1 MSHDSAYSR
10 LYRLINDS
18 IRPYTESEVV
28 SLTKQQE
35 NQLLAS
41 LSQVFRQIQLWT
53 RELDCDSED
62 ESKTHSEDH
71 HYLSK
76 SMADLVF
83 LFTVKSQYVQH
94 LAGNILVIISEF
106 LATSGSNWEIFIHS
120 LCLCMELAFNNI
132 FSLFSV
138 PSKAEPGNSCFD
150 LSSFVPIIRPK
161 LKDSGWS
168 TLAGVIRVLRNILK
182 CLKQDYD
189 DEDNLACSLFRFSP
203 FLPFK
208 CALGFHGC
216 DLCCVDDA
224 DRSLDKN
231 PILCTITNLVPKLLY
246 WCLGKEGE
254 HVKACISQYFRHKLL
269 VLMIRLSFQSRLDC
283 CITVSW
289 LQLLHNYFQELL
301 WQPIAQ
307 VESAGDDCLEGSP
320 FLMSVSNGEIRNIH
334 PHHVQRQ
341 AVFLLLR
348 CSFILTSQKEN
359 TNKHCACA
367 TVDSCLTIDSISDFD
382 NCGQKRGLLELY
394 QWIQGHLPIDTFLEY
409 EMYIEKCINFSLSF
423 LQLFMHEDDLLFK
436 VLLQLLIIPFR
447 GEQNFDKT
455 KWTFQDVKE
464 DIIFH
469 VSNIFN
475 PIHLFHLFLAELHYD
490 HQMLLDYLISK
501 DIGISCAEYLLRC
514 LRLVCEHFHLFIEFS
529 LGEKARNQSSDKKRK
544 ILDSSNFPGRV
555 PSATSKNFIQ
565 SLEDSDRGYDYV
577 HCITRGSH
585 YKEAKDCLLS
595 LKTSVENLCRK
606 NLFLYN
612 PEALLKRCILLSVEL
627 SLTRFH
633 ELCFKQ
639 DQHDNSKNDGYL

>member
-1 MSHDSAYSR
+1 MSRDSAYSR
-10 LYRLINDS
+10 LYCLINDS
-18 IRPYTESEVV
+18 ICSYTEPEAV

-35 NQLLAS
+35 KQLLAS
-41 LSQVFRQIQLWT
+41 LSQVLRQIQLWT
-53 RELDCDSED
+53 RELDCDSDD
-62 ESKTHSEDH
+62 ELKTHSKDH

-76 SMADLVF
+76 LMVDLVF
-83 LFTVKSQYVQH
+83 LLTVKSQYVQH
-94 LAGNILVIISEF
+94 LAGNILVVISEF
-106 LATSGSNWEIFIHS
+106 LATS
-120 LCLCMELAFNNI
+120 
-132 FSLFSV
+132 
-138 PSKAEPGNSCFD
+138 
-150 LSSFVPIIRPK
+150 
-161 LKDSGWS
+161 
-168 TLAGVIRVLRNILK
+168 
-182 CLKQDYD
+182 
-189 DEDNLACSLFRFSP
+189 
-203 FLPFK
+203 
-208 CALGFHGC
+208 
-216 DLCCVDDA
+216 
-224 DRSLDKN
+224 
-231 PILCTITNLVPKLLY
+231 
-246 WCLGKEGE
+246 
-254 HVKACISQYFRHKLL
+254 

-320 FLMSVSNGEIRNIH
+320 FVMSVSNGEIRNIH

-341 AVFLLLR
+341 AVFLLIR
-348 CSFILTSQKEN
+348 CSFILTSLRED

-367 TVDSCLTIDSISDFD
+367 TADSCLTFDSISDLD

-409 EMYIEKCINFSLSF
+409 EMYMEKCINFSLSF
-423 LQLFMHEDDLLFK
+423 LQLYMHEDDLLFK

-464 DIIFH
+464 DVIFQ

-529 LGEKARNQSSDKKRK
+529 PGEKARNQSSDKKRK
-544 ILDSSNFPGRV
+544 ILDSSNFPGRL
-555 PSATSKNFIQ
+555 PSPTSRNFIQ
-565 SLEDSDRGYDYV
+565 SLEDSDREYDYV

-612 PEALLKRCILLSVEL
+612 PEALLKR
-627 SLTRFH
+627 LTRFH
-633 ELCFKQ
+633 ELCVK
-639 DQHDNSKNDGYL
+639 